1 MPAKPLKN
9 FEEIT
14 DALAGLFTA
23 GPHGKVAS
31 LVAIRGLQG
40 NWTNWFIIG
49 IPSVIVTNTFLSW
62 YLLCVFINNK

>member
-14 DALAGLFTA
+14 EALAGLFTA
-23 GPHGKVAS
+23 GPHGEMAS

-40 NWTNWFIIG
+40 NWTKWFIIS
-49 IPSVIVTNTFLSW
+49 IASVIVTNTF
-62 YLLCVFINNK
+62 